1 MYELTNNEVVQVS
14 GGEYQ
19 DWQVVAISGIASG
32 LAFAGIK
39 AFQSWS
45 VLTAGKYFVAC
56 SVPTAIASSLIV
68 GGMHLLSWIQS
79 PTESVPESTG
89 ETTLS

>member
-19 DWQVVAISGIASG
+19 DWQVVAISGVASG

-45 VLTAGKYFVAC
+45 ALTAGKYFVAC
-56 SVPTAIASSLIV
+56 SIPTAIASGLIV
-68 GGMHLLSWIQS
+68 GSVHLLSWIQS
-79 PTESVPESTG
+79 PAEPALEPTG
-89 ETTLS
+89 DSTLS